1 MDWLISSS
9 TTLSWIHT
17 VIHCFYSAA
26 DGLTGSK
33 RFTMKGM
40 VSAFY
45 TNGTKADS
53 LIKYLDFNS
62 SVFTTRN
69 CNISHFPVVS
79 LLFCSF

>member
-1 MDWLISSS
+1 MDWLISFN

-17 VIHCFYSAA
+17 VIHYSYSAA
-26 DGLTGSK
+26 GGRTGSK

-53 LIKYLDFNS
+53 FNGRGLVRKQNRYLNNS
-62 SVFTTRN
+62 SAGFWRV
-69 CNISHFPVVS
+69 
-79 LLFCSF
+79 

>member
-9 TTLSWIHT
+9 TTSSWIHT

-53 LIKYLDFNS
+53 FNGRGLVRKQNRYLNNS
-62 SVFTTRN
+62 SAGFWRA
-69 CNISHFPVVS
+69 
-79 LLFCSF
+79 